1 MEDAAA
7 TGEGFKPLVL
17 KRRIKTDWALLDHVQ
32 AAPTATATAASAA
45 SAASTAP
52 AAPAAPIEQYRPG
65 WLLHVQRD
73 GGMGGQGHR
82 CSGVC

>member
-32 AAPTATATAASAA
+32 AAPTATAAATTDMIKVFVKTWKQCGKPPVSVCLCCVGRL
-45 SAASTAP
+45 SVKLVS
-52 AAPAAPIEQYRPG
+52 
-65 WLLHVQRD
+65 LL
-73 GGMGGQGHR
+73 GFTN
-82 CSGVC
+82 